1 MSWLM
6 DKFRRWQR
14 KRAERRLEKCLTGEA
29 AEGFLQLI
37 LNLMR
42 LAFKLDKDFRRN
54 IDGFVGAYQFRS
66 VDNRVTVAAMFDGK
80 EMTVKKALILEPNVS
95 VIFKDGRALLNY
107 LLSTDRD
114 ILRMLLNNEVVLKG
128 NVNYM
133 MKFGYMANHL
143 QLALTGRLP

>member
-1 MSWLM
+1 MSWLVNLL
-6 DKFRRWQR
+6 RRWQR
-14 KRAERRLEKCLTGEA
+14 KRAERRLERCLTGEA
-29 AEGFLQLI
+29 AEGFLQII
-37 LNLMR
+37 LNLMW

-54 IDGFVGAYQFRS
+54 ITSFEGAYQFRS
-66 VDNRVTVAAMFDGK
+66 RDNSVTVAVVFDGK
-80 EMTVKKALILEPNVS
+80 DMKVKKIILPEANVS

>member
-29 AEGFLQLI
+29 AEGFLQVI
-37 LNLMR
+37 LSLMR

-54 IDGFVGAYQFRS
+54 ITGFEGAYQFRS
-66 VDNRVTVAAMFDGK
+66 RDNTVTVAAVFDGK
-80 EMTVKKALILEPNVS
+80 DMAVKKTIFPEANVS

>member
-143 QLALTGRLP
+143 QLAISGRLP